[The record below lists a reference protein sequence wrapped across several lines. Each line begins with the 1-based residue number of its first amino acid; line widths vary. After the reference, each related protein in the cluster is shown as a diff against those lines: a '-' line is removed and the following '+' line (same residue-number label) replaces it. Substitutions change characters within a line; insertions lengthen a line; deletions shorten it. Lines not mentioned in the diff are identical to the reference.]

1 MVKLTA
7 FPVTSI
13 ARSPPSLILSEST
26 TLREAISKMSMK
38 SVRHA
43 IVSNDG
49 KRMLG
54 IVSAKDFMNYLG
66 GGEKSRLMEQ
76 LHGGDILRALNSP
89 IAPIVNKKPITD
101 SMSASLPDLMA
112 HMAKYDIGMLPLL
125 DAEGLVWGIL
135 SERHLFRLFEDGQ
148 MFVRVSE
155 IMSKPLIS
163 LDSKGT
169 LLDAMRVMIKNDIR
183 RLPIVNEG
191 ELWGIVTVKD
201 VMNFLASGYIG
212 DVINK
217 GLCQYILQA
226 NISKLTTPN
235 PKTVS
240 PDADLSDAV
249 KIMGKHNVGS
259 LVVMSASKPIGILT
273 ERDFLLKLPKLRGVE
288 FMTDVS
294 RNRVLVGRI
303 HF

>member
-1 MVKLTA
+1 
-7 FPVTSI
+7 
-13 ARSPPSLILSEST
+13 
-26 TLREAISKMSMK
+26 
-38 SVRHA
+38 
-43 IVSNDG
+43 
-49 KRMLG
+49 
-54 IVSAKDFMNYLG
+54 
-66 GGEKSRLMEQ
+66 
-76 LHGGDILRALNSP
+76 
-89 IAPIVNKKPITD
+89 
-101 SMSASLPDLMA
+101 
-112 HMAKYDIGMLPLL
+112 
-125 DAEGLVWGIL
+125 
-135 SERHLFRLFEDGQ
+135 
-148 MFVRVSE
+148 
-155 IMSKPLIS
+155 
-163 LDSKGT
+163 KGT
-169 LLDAMRVMIKNDIR
+169 LLDAMRAMIKNDIR